1 MPAPPFKVKAVYE
14 YTSPHED
21 DLHFPNGQ
29 IITVT
34 EEEDDDW
41 YSGEY
46 VDAEGVKQEGIF
58 PRNFVEKYEPQ
69 APPRPVRSARPKKE
83 AEQAAP
89 VQPPAPELAPAP
101 VVAEPALEPAP
112 EPIVAET
119 PVAVEKVVETTP
131 LKIEPS
137 APAAPKQ
144 VEKPAPPAQVA
155 PKAAAPPAARSPPAE
170 ELDKPTGSFRDR
182 IAAFNKSAAP
192 PPAPFKPGGL
202 GGGSSFIKKPF
213 VPPPPSKN
221 AYIPP
226 PRDTPVAKI
235 YRREEDPEIA
245 ARETENQESAEKA
258 GLAATGQEGEED
270 QPKPTSLKERIALL
284 QKQQAEQA
292 ARHADAAQ
300 KKEKPKRPAKKRTD
314 SQPAGEQLDG
324 EEVPLEK
331 QESHETVGRQSIDS
345 SKDDSAGQQ
354 PQRRKSS
361 KGPPVIPA
369 SALEADG
376 NDADMSGAGDETEEP
391 DTGLEDSDAKPT
403 VKSHPPPPPARGP
416 VVPAH
421 EPDVGDEEDV
431 ASDREGGEE
440 GEDEEE
446 EEEVD
451 PEVRRKEEIR
461 ARMAK
466 MSGGMGMHGMFGPP
480 GGMPMPMPGA
490 GAAPKKKKAASG
502 DSRPS
507 GEYGYDESSPTS
519 SRAPQVP
526 VMALS
531 GLSKV
536 RTPEE
541 MPSGIVRGTR
551 EPEEIPDVEDTVG
564 TVAPAPSERRP
575 APQRSSM
582 SHDSF
587 KAPAVP
593 GGRPAPP
600 PVPVESRPA
609 PIETPLSPSAGS
621 ISDDELSTRVSEQT
635 PTGEAPPKL
644 AAAPSLPIRE
654 EKPIPSALST
664 AKAGSYEPS
673 PVSPTTPG
681 ANKRASRVPPIPG
694 SSPVVGS
701 GQTRAAPPPPP
712 TGSLSRASTGDV
724 RFAPVPTSTQRE
736 ETDEEVTEY
745 EGDYDT
751 DIASTEPHKDAL
763 KAQARES
770 SIDDE
775 SARSSFGSPAGPPP
789 PLPPVAAPR
798 GIPPPLPSQPPP
810 LPSQPPPHARQSL
823 DMPRAVPPPPPPH
836 KQEASGDYDEEDDEY
851 DPFKY
856 TAPKS
861 GVPVSAATVRKV
873 PGDNED
879 LYSTSPPRH
888 APPPHDGR
896 APPPPPPRD
905 AAPPIL
911 PAASIAQA
919 ERAAPPPPP
928 RELAPTPTNR
938 AAPRQSVDVQRSTGP
953 TRRSTDLNRMSMD
966 HGFIAND
973 VDLGEGSL
981 WWTNPSGVPPAF
993 HGRKDL
999 LHEAEESTVSKRG
1012 GKSVTTKDLYVL
1024 FPDYSQTVVTVQF
1037 DPQNPSDATFEQRHE
1052 QPPSRLRQ
1060 DQLEEAHERFG
1071 SRIHDAVVAKKEGV
1085 VADGTPAG
1093 LILELLKPFKDAL
1106 LPIGTRAYGALV
1118 YSNLGNSLTSQFDE
1132 IRPGDIITLRNAK
1145 FQGKHGPMHA
1155 KYTAEVGR
1163 GEGHV
1168 GVVAEWDGPKKKVRA
1183 WEQGRESKKVKL
1195 ESFKLD
1201 DLRSG
1206 EVKIWR
1212 VMPRT
1217 WVGWE
1222 GENSK

>member
-1 MPAPPFKVKAVYE
+1 MSAPPFKVKAVYE

-83 AEQAAP
+83 AEPAAP
-89 VQPPAPELAPAP
+89 AQPPTPDLAPAP
-101 VVAEPALEPAP
+101 VVAEKAPEPVP

-119 PVAVEKVVETTP
+119 PVAVEEVVETTP
-131 LKIEPS
+131 PKIE
-137 APAAPKQ
+137 APAPTAPKQ
-144 VEKPAPPAQVA
+144 VEKPAAPAQVA
-155 PKAAAPPAARSPPAE
+155 PKAAAPPAGRSSPPAE
-170 ELDKPTGSFRDR
+170 SDKPTGSFRDR

-258 GLAATGQEGEED
+258 GLAATGQEGEEE

-300 KKEKPKRPAKKRTD
+300 KKEKPKRPTKKRTD
-314 SQPAGEQLDG
+314 SQPIGEPLDG

-331 QESHETVGRQSIDS
+331 KESHDTVGRQSIDS
-345 SKDDSAGQQ
+345 SRDDTARQQ

-361 KGPPVIPA
+361 KGPPAIPA
-369 SALEADG
+369 HAVEADG

-391 DTGLEDSDAKPT
+391 DTGHEDSDAKPN
-403 VKSHPPPPPARGP
+403 VKSFAPPPPARGP
-416 VVPAH
+416 IAPAH
-421 EPDVGDEEDV
+421 EADVGDEEDV
-431 ASDREGGEE
+431 ASEREEAEE

-480 GGMPMPMPGA
+480 GGMPMPMA
-490 GAAPKKKKAASG
+490 AAPKKKKAASG
-502 DSRPS
+502 DSSRPS
-507 GEYGYDESSPTS
+507 GEYDQDEASPTS

-526 VMALS
+526 VMALP

-541 MPSGIVRGTR
+541 MPSGVVTGTH

-575 APQRSSM
+575 APQRASM

-587 KAPAVP
+587 RAPAVP

-609 PIETPLSPSAGS
+609 PIATPLSPSAGS
-621 ISDDELSTRVSEQT
+621 ESDDELSTHARVSAQT

-654 EKPIPSALST
+654 EKPVPSALAT
-664 AKAGSYEPS
+664 TNAGSYEPS
-673 PVSPTTPG
+673 PVSPVTPG

-694 SSPVVGS
+694 ASAVVGS
-701 GQTRAAPPPPP
+701 AQTRAPPPPPP
-712 TGSLSRASTGDV
+712 TGSLSRASTGDA
-724 RFAPVPTSTQRE
+724 RFAPVPTTAQRE
-736 ETDEEVTEY
+736 DSDDEEVTEY

-763 KAQARES
+763 KAPAREP

-798 GIPPPLPSQPPP
+798 GVPPPLPSQPPP

-823 DMPRAVPPPPPPH
+823 DMPRAVPPPPPPP
-836 KQEASGDYDEEDDEY
+836 KQETPQEHYEEDEEY

-861 GVPVSAATVRKV
+861 GIPVSAATVRKV
-873 PGDNED
+873 PGESED
-879 LYSTSPPRH
+879 LYSSSPPRH
-888 APPPHDGR
+888 APPHDGR
-896 APPPPPPRD
+896 APPPPPPHG
-905 AAPPIL
+905 AAPPAL
-911 PAASIAQA
+911 PA

-928 RELAPTPTNR
+928 RDLAPTPTNR
-938 AAPRQSVDVQRSTGP
+938 ALPRQSADVQRSAGP

-1037 DPQNPSDATFEQRHE
+1037 DPQNPSDASFEQRHE

-1071 SRIHDAVVAKKEGV
+1071 SRIHDAVVAKKETV

-1093 LILELLKPFKDAL
+1093 LIIELLKPFKDAL

-1163 GEGHV
+1163 GDGHV
-1168 GVVAEWDGPKKKVRA
+1168 GVVSEWDGPKKKVRA

-1212 VMPRT
+1212 IMPRS

>member
-46 VDAEGVKQEGIF
+46 VDDDGVKQEGIF

-89 VQPPAPELAPAP
+89 AQPPTPELAPAP
-101 VVAEPALEPAP
+101 APAVAEPLPEPVP

-119 PVAVEKVVETTP
+119 PVSAEEVVEETP
-131 LKIEPS
+131 PKIEPP
-137 APAAPKQ
+137 APVAPKQ
-144 VEKPAPPAQVA
+144 VEKPVAPAQVA
-155 PKAAAPPAARSPPAE
+155 PKAAAPPAGRSPPAAE
-170 ELDKPTGSFRDR
+170 SDKPVGSFRDR

-226 PRDTPVAKI
+226 PRDSPVAKI

-314 SQPAGEQLDG
+314 SQPVGEQLEG

-345 SKDDSAGQQ
+345 SRDDIARQQ

-361 KGPPVIPA
+361 KGPPVIPV

-391 DTGLEDSDAKPT
+391 DTGLEDSDAKPS
-403 VKSHPPPPPARGP
+403 VKSHAPPPPARGP
-416 VVPAH
+416 VPPVH

-431 ASDREGGEE
+431 ASEREEGEE

-446 EEEVD
+446 EEDVD

-480 GGMPMPMPGA
+480 GGMPMPMAGA
-490 GAAPKKKKAASG
+490 GAAPKKKKATSS

-526 VMALS
+526 VMALP

-541 MPSGIVRGTR
+541 VPSGVVTGTH

-575 APQRSSM
+575 APQRC
-582 SHDSF
+582 
-587 KAPAVP
+587 K
-593 GGRPAPP
+593 
-600 PVPVESRPA
+600 
-609 PIETPLSPSAGS
+609 
-621 ISDDELSTRVSEQT
+621 
-635 PTGEAPPKL
+635 
-644 AAAPSLPIRE
+644 
-654 EKPIPSALST
+654 
-664 AKAGSYEPS
+664 
-673 PVSPTTPG
+673 
-681 ANKRASRVPPIPG
+681 
-694 SSPVVGS
+694 
-701 GQTRAAPPPPP
+701 
-712 TGSLSRASTGDV
+712 
-724 RFAPVPTSTQRE
+724 
-736 ETDEEVTEY
+736 
-745 EGDYDT
+745 
-751 DIASTEPHKDAL
+751 
-763 KAQARES
+763 
-770 SIDDE
+770 
-775 SARSSFGSPAGPPP
+775 
-789 PLPPVAAPR
+789 
-798 GIPPPLPSQPPP
+798 
-810 LPSQPPPHARQSL
+810 
-823 DMPRAVPPPPPPH
+823 
-836 KQEASGDYDEEDDEY
+836 
-851 DPFKY
+851 
-856 TAPKS
+856 
-861 GVPVSAATVRKV
+861 
-873 PGDNED
+873 
-879 LYSTSPPRH
+879 
-888 APPPHDGR
+888 
-896 APPPPPPRD
+896 
-905 AAPPIL
+905 
-911 PAASIAQA
+911 
-919 ERAAPPPPP
+919 
-928 RELAPTPTNR
+928 
-938 AAPRQSVDVQRSTGP
+938 
-953 TRRSTDLNRMSMD
+953 
-966 HGFIAND
+966 
-973 VDLGEGSL
+973 
-981 WWTNPSGVPPAF
+981 
-993 HGRKDL
+993 
-999 LHEAEESTVSKRG
+999 
-1012 GKSVTTKDLYVL
+1012 
-1024 FPDYSQTVVTVQF
+1024 
-1037 DPQNPSDATFEQRHE
+1037 
-1052 QPPSRLRQ
+1052 
-1060 DQLEEAHERFG
+1060 
-1071 SRIHDAVVAKKEGV
+1071 
-1085 VADGTPAG
+1085 
-1093 LILELLKPFKDAL
+1093 
-1106 LPIGTRAYGALV
+1106 
-1118 YSNLGNSLTSQFDE
+1118 
-1132 IRPGDIITLRNAK
+1132 
-1145 FQGKHGPMHA
+1145 
-1155 KYTAEVGR
+1155 
-1163 GEGHV
+1163 
-1168 GVVAEWDGPKKKVRA
+1168 
-1183 WEQGRESKKVKL
+1183 
-1195 ESFKLD
+1195 
-1201 DLRSG
+1201 
-1206 EVKIWR
+1206 
-1212 VMPRT
+1212 
-1217 WVGWE
+1217 
-1222 GENSK
+1222 

>member
-46 VDAEGVKQEGIF
+46 VDVEGVKQEGIF

-89 VQPPAPELAPAP
+89 VQPPAPELVPAP
-101 VVAEPALEPAP
+101 VVAEPVPEPVP

-119 PVAVEKVVETTP
+119 PVVVEEVVKTTP
-131 LKIEPS
+131 SKIEPS

-144 VEKPAPPAQVA
+144 VEKPAAPAQVV
-155 PKAAAPPAARSPPAE
+155 PRAAAPPAARSPPADE
-170 ELDKPTGSFRDR
+170 SDKPTGSFRDR

-314 SQPAGEQLDG
+314 SQPVGEQLDG

-345 SKDDSAGQQ
+345 SRDETARQQ

-369 SALEADG
+369 AALEADG

-391 DTGLEDSDAKPT
+391 DTGFEDSDAKPT
-403 VKSHPPPPPARGP
+403 VKSHAPPPPARGP
-416 VVPAH
+416 VFPAH

-431 ASDREGGEE
+431 ASDREEGEE

-519 SRAPQVP
+519 SRAPQLP
-526 VMALS
+526 IMALP

-541 MPSGIVRGTR
+541 MPSGIVTGTH

-564 TVAPAPSERRP
+564 AVAPPPSERRP
-575 APQRSSM
+575 APQRC
-582 SHDSF
+582 
-587 KAPAVP
+587 KYIAPLFWNYLTC
-593 GGRPAPP
+593 RSID
-600 PVPVESRPA
+600 ESR
-609 PIETPLSPSAGS
+609 E
-621 ISDDELSTRVSEQT
+621 
-635 PTGEAPPKL
+635 
-644 AAAPSLPIRE
+644 
-654 EKPIPSALST
+654 
-664 AKAGSYEPS
+664 
-673 PVSPTTPG
+673 
-681 ANKRASRVPPIPG
+681 
-694 SSPVVGS
+694 
-701 GQTRAAPPPPP
+701 
-712 TGSLSRASTGDV
+712 
-724 RFAPVPTSTQRE
+724 F
-736 ETDEEVTEY
+736 
-745 EGDYDT
+745 
-751 DIASTEPHKDAL
+751 
-763 KAQARES
+763 
-770 SIDDE
+770 
-775 SARSSFGSPAGPPP
+775 
-789 PLPPVAAPR
+789 
-798 GIPPPLPSQPPP
+798 
-810 LPSQPPPHARQSL
+810 
-823 DMPRAVPPPPPPH
+823 
-836 KQEASGDYDEEDDEY
+836 
-851 DPFKY
+851 
-856 TAPKS
+856 
-861 GVPVSAATVRKV
+861 
-873 PGDNED
+873 
-879 LYSTSPPRH
+879 
-888 APPPHDGR
+888 
-896 APPPPPPRD
+896 
-905 AAPPIL
+905 
-911 PAASIAQA
+911 
-919 ERAAPPPPP
+919 
-928 RELAPTPTNR
+928 
-938 AAPRQSVDVQRSTGP
+938 
-953 TRRSTDLNRMSMD
+953 
-966 HGFIAND
+966 
-973 VDLGEGSL
+973 
-981 WWTNPSGVPPAF
+981 
-993 HGRKDL
+993 
-999 LHEAEESTVSKRG
+999 
-1012 GKSVTTKDLYVL
+1012 
-1024 FPDYSQTVVTVQF
+1024 
-1037 DPQNPSDATFEQRHE
+1037 
-1052 QPPSRLRQ
+1052 
-1060 DQLEEAHERFG
+1060 
-1071 SRIHDAVVAKKEGV
+1071 
-1085 VADGTPAG
+1085 
-1093 LILELLKPFKDAL
+1093 
-1106 LPIGTRAYGALV
+1106 
-1118 YSNLGNSLTSQFDE
+1118 
-1132 IRPGDIITLRNAK
+1132 
-1145 FQGKHGPMHA
+1145 
-1155 KYTAEVGR
+1155 
-1163 GEGHV
+1163 
-1168 GVVAEWDGPKKKVRA
+1168 
-1183 WEQGRESKKVKL
+1183 
-1195 ESFKLD
+1195 
-1201 DLRSG
+1201 
-1206 EVKIWR
+1206 
-1212 VMPRT
+1212 
-1217 WVGWE
+1217 
-1222 GENSK
+1222 

>member
-1 MPAPPFKVKAVYE
+1 MSAPPFKVKAVYE

-46 VDAEGVKQEGIF
+46 VDAGGVKQEGIF

-83 AEQAAP
+83 AEQAP
-89 VQPPAPELAPAP
+89 PELAPVP
-101 VVAEPALEPAP
+101 VAAEPAP

-119 PVAVEKVVETTP
+119 PVAEEVVEAAP
-131 LKIEPS
+131 PKIEPS
-137 APAAPKQ
+137 VPAAPKQ
-144 VEKPAPPAQVA
+144 VEKPAAPAQVA
-155 PKAAAPPAARSPPAE
+155 PKAAAPPAES
-170 ELDKPTGSFRDR
+170 DKPTGSFRDR

-245 ARETENQESAEKA
+245 AKETENQESAEKA
-258 GLAATGQEGEED
+258 GLAATGQEGEEE

-300 KKEKPKRPAKKRTD
+300 KKEKPKRPVKKRTD
-314 SQPAGEQLDG
+314 SQPVGEQLEG
-324 EEVPLEK
+324 EGEPLEK
-331 QESHETVGRQSIDS
+331 QESHDTVGRQSIDS
-345 SKDDSAGQQ
+345 SRDDAAAARQQ

-361 KGPPVIPA
+361 KGPPAIPA
-369 SALEADG
+369 PAVEADG

-391 DTGLEDSDAKPT
+391 DTGLEDSDAKPN
-403 VKSHPPPPPARGP
+403 VKSHAPPPPPPAR
-416 VVPAH
+416 
-421 EPDVGDEEDV
+421 EEDVGDEEDI
-431 ASDREGGEE
+431 ASDREEVEE
-440 GEDEEE
+440 GENEEE
-446 EEEVD
+446 EDVD

-480 GGMPMPMPGA
+480 GGMPMPA
-490 GAAPKKKKAASG
+490 AAAAPKKKKAASG

-526 VMALS
+526 VMALP

-541 MPSGIVRGTR
+541 MSTG
-551 EPEEIPDVEDTVG
+551 EPEEIPDVE
-564 TVAPAPSERRP
+564 ERRP
-575 APQRSSM
+575 PPPRSSM
-582 SHDSF
+582 SQESF
-587 KAPAVP
+587 KAPVVP

-609 PIETPLSPSAGS
+609 PIETPLSPGS
-621 ISDDELSTRVSEQT
+621 VSDDELSTNAKISAQT
-635 PTGEAPPKL
+635 PTGEV
-644 AAAPSLPIRE
+644 AAPSFPIRE
-654 EKPIPSALST
+654 EKPMPPAL
-664 AKAGSYEPS
+664 P

-694 SSPVVGS
+694 PSTS
-701 GQTRAAPPPPP
+701 QARAPPPPPP
-712 TGSLSRASTGDV
+712 TGSLSRASTGDA
-724 RFAPVPTSTQRE
+724 RFMPVPATTQRE

-763 KAQARES
+763 RAQAREP

-798 GIPPPLPSQPPP
+798 GVPPP

-823 DMPRAVPPPPPPH
+823 DMPRAVPLPPPPPP
-836 KQEASGDYDEEDDEY
+836 KQEEEEEY

-873 PGDNED
+873 PDDNED
-879 LYSTSPPRH
+879 LYSSSPPRQ

-896 APPPPPPRD
+896 APPPPPPRE
-905 AAPPIL
+905 APV
-911 PAASIAQA
+911 
-919 ERAAPPPPP
+919 E
-928 RELAPTPTNR
+928 R
-938 AAPRQSVDVQRSTGP
+938 AAPRQSVDVQRTMGAATT

-999 LHEAEESTVSKRG
+999 LHEAEESTVTKRG

-1024 FPDYSQTVVTVQF
+1024 FPDYSQTVITVQF
-1037 DPQNPSDATFEQRHE
+1037 DPQNPSDASFEQRHE

-1155 KYTAEVGR
+1155 KYTAEVGKA
-1163 GEGHV
+1163 EGHV

-1212 VMPRT
+1212 VMPRS

>member
-101 VVAEPALEPAP
+101 APVVAEPVPEPVP

-119 PVAVEKVVETTP
+119 PVVVEEVVKTTAP
-131 LKIEPS
+131 KIEPS

-144 VEKPAPPAQVA
+144 VEKPAAPAQVA
-155 PKAAAPPAARSPPAE
+155 PRAAAPPAARSPPAE
-170 ELDKPTGSFRDR
+170 ESDKPTGSFRDR

-258 GLAATGQEGEED
+258 GLAATGQESEED

-314 SQPAGEQLDG
+314 SQPVGEQLEG
-324 EEVPLEK
+324 EELPLEK

-345 SKDDSAGQQ
+345 SRDETARQQ

-369 SALEADG
+369 AALEADG

-391 DTGLEDSDAKPT
+391 DTGLEDSDAKSI
-403 VKSHPPPPPARGP
+403 VKSHAPHPPARGP
-416 VVPAH
+416 VFPAH

-431 ASDREGGEE
+431 ASDREEGEE

-526 VMALS
+526 IMALP

-541 MPSGIVRGTR
+541 IPSGIVTGTH

-575 APQRSSM
+575 APQRC
-582 SHDSF
+582 
-587 KAPAVP
+587 KYIAPLFLNYLTC
-593 GGRPAPP
+593 RSID
-600 PVPVESRPA
+600 ESR
-609 PIETPLSPSAGS
+609 E
-621 ISDDELSTRVSEQT
+621 
-635 PTGEAPPKL
+635 
-644 AAAPSLPIRE
+644 
-654 EKPIPSALST
+654 
-664 AKAGSYEPS
+664 
-673 PVSPTTPG
+673 
-681 ANKRASRVPPIPG
+681 
-694 SSPVVGS
+694 
-701 GQTRAAPPPPP
+701 
-712 TGSLSRASTGDV
+712 
-724 RFAPVPTSTQRE
+724 F
-736 ETDEEVTEY
+736 
-745 EGDYDT
+745 
-751 DIASTEPHKDAL
+751 
-763 KAQARES
+763 
-770 SIDDE
+770 
-775 SARSSFGSPAGPPP
+775 
-789 PLPPVAAPR
+789 
-798 GIPPPLPSQPPP
+798 
-810 LPSQPPPHARQSL
+810 
-823 DMPRAVPPPPPPH
+823 
-836 KQEASGDYDEEDDEY
+836 
-851 DPFKY
+851 
-856 TAPKS
+856 
-861 GVPVSAATVRKV
+861 
-873 PGDNED
+873 
-879 LYSTSPPRH
+879 
-888 APPPHDGR
+888 
-896 APPPPPPRD
+896 
-905 AAPPIL
+905 
-911 PAASIAQA
+911 
-919 ERAAPPPPP
+919 
-928 RELAPTPTNR
+928 
-938 AAPRQSVDVQRSTGP
+938 
-953 TRRSTDLNRMSMD
+953 
-966 HGFIAND
+966 
-973 VDLGEGSL
+973 
-981 WWTNPSGVPPAF
+981 
-993 HGRKDL
+993 
-999 LHEAEESTVSKRG
+999 
-1012 GKSVTTKDLYVL
+1012 
-1024 FPDYSQTVVTVQF
+1024 
-1037 DPQNPSDATFEQRHE
+1037 
-1052 QPPSRLRQ
+1052 
-1060 DQLEEAHERFG
+1060 
-1071 SRIHDAVVAKKEGV
+1071 
-1085 VADGTPAG
+1085 
-1093 LILELLKPFKDAL
+1093 
-1106 LPIGTRAYGALV
+1106 
-1118 YSNLGNSLTSQFDE
+1118 
-1132 IRPGDIITLRNAK
+1132 
-1145 FQGKHGPMHA
+1145 
-1155 KYTAEVGR
+1155 
-1163 GEGHV
+1163 
-1168 GVVAEWDGPKKKVRA
+1168 
-1183 WEQGRESKKVKL
+1183 
-1195 ESFKLD
+1195 
-1201 DLRSG
+1201 
-1206 EVKIWR
+1206 
-1212 VMPRT
+1212 
-1217 WVGWE
+1217 
-1222 GENSK
+1222 

>member
-89 VQPPAPELAPAP
+89 VQPPAPELVPAP
-101 VVAEPALEPAP
+101 VVAEPVPEPVP

-119 PVAVEKVVETTP
+119 PVVVEEVAKTTP
-131 LKIEPS
+131 SKIEPS
-137 APAAPKQ
+137 ATAAPKQ
-144 VEKPAPPAQVA
+144 VEKPAAPAQVA
-155 PKAAAPPAARSPPAE
+155 PRAAAPPAARSPPADE
-170 ELDKPTGSFRDR
+170 SDKPTGSFRDR

-258 GLAATGQEGEED
+258 RRAAPGQEGEED

-314 SQPAGEQLDG
+314 SQPVGEQLDG

-345 SKDDSAGQQ
+345 SRDETARQQ

-369 SALEADG
+369 AALEADG

-391 DTGLEDSDAKPT
+391 DTGFEDSDAKPT
-403 VKSHPPPPPARGP
+403 VKSHAPPPPARGP
-416 VVPAH
+416 VFPAH

-431 ASDREGGEE
+431 ASDREEGEE

-526 VMALS
+526 IMALP

-541 MPSGIVRGTR
+541 MPSGIVTGTH

-564 TVAPAPSERRP
+564 AVAPPPSERRP

-582 SHDSF
+582 SHESF

-609 PIETPLSPSAGS
+609 PVATALSPSAGS
-621 ISDDELSTRVSEQT
+621 ISDDELSTRVSAQT
-635 PTGEAPPKL
+635 PTGEAPSKL
-644 AAAPSLPIRE
+644 VAAPSLPIRE

-681 ANKRASRVPPIPG
+681 ANRRASRVPPIPG
-694 SSPVVGS
+694 SSPVVSS
-701 GQTRAAPPPPP
+701 GQTRAPPPPPP
-712 TGSLSRASTGDV
+712 TGSLSRASTGDA
-724 RFAPVPTSTQRE
+724 RFAPVPTTIQSE

-751 DIASTEPHKDAL
+751 DIASTETHKDAL

-789 PLPPVAAPR
+789 PLPPLAAPR
-798 GIPPPLPSQPPP
+798 GIPPP

-823 DMPRAVPPPPPPH
+823 DMPRAAPPARPPP

-856 TAPKS
+856 TAPKT

-873 PGDNED
+873 HGDDED

-896 APPPPPPRD
+896 PHRPRRPPRD
-905 AAPPIL
+905 APPAIL
-911 PAASIAQA
+911 PAAPIAHA
-919 ERAAPPPPP
+919 ERAARLPPA
-928 RELAPTPTNR
+928 RDLAPTPTNR

-999 LHEAEESTVSKRG
+999 LHESEESTVSKRG

-1037 DPQNPSDATFEQRHE
+1037 DPQNPSDAIFEQRHE

-1071 SRIHDAVVAKKEGV
+1071 SRIHDAVVAKKEVV

-1093 LILELLKPFKDAL
+1093 LVVELLKPFKDAL
-1106 LPIGTRAYGALV
+1106 LPIGARAYGALV

-1212 VMPRT
+1212 VMPRS